1 MHPCF
6 QPIRKACITFNR
18 YQMIISSCYCQLC
31 IGMIL
36 LILYLLKFK
45 LFINKCHLLLYSVK
59 TNPFIVKFLI
69 YVFYWTLHN
78 VMHCHIWKQCPMK
91 NNPFSKNS
99 LCMYSFGVFI
109 MLCIYENLWYYLLK
123 RLVDIISVS
132 IKNWNVLY
140 SKYL

>member
-1 MHPCF
+1 MQPCF

-59 TNPFIVKFLI
+59 TNPFIVKFLK

-91 NNPFSKNS
+91 TNPFSKNS
-99 LCMYSFGVFI
+99 LCMYSFGVFL
-109 MLCIYENLWYYLLK
+109 MLCIVK
-123 RLVDIISVS
+123 IINRIEGVMFDDDD
-132 IKNWNVLY
+132 
-140 SKYL
+140 SKKAWLC

>member
-45 LFINKCHLLLYSVK
+45 LFIYKCHLLLYSVK
-59 TNPFIVKFLI
+59 TNPFIFKFLI

-91 NNPFSKNS
+91 TNPFSKNF
-99 LCMYSFGVFI
+99 LCMYSIGVFI
-109 MLCIYENLWYYLLK
+109 MLCIVKIINRIEGVMFD
-123 RLVDIISVS
+123 VDD
-132 IKNWNVLY
+132 
-140 SKYL
+140 SKKAW